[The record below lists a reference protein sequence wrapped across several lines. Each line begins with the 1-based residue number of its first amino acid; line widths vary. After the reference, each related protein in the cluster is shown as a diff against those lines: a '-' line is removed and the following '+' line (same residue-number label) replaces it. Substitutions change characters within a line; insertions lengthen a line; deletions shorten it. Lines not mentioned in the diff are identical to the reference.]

1 MTTASVTLPQ
11 KKQRKYLPAHF
22 TINVWED
29 IEPYITE
36 LLNREI
42 LDVNGLENWLLDIS
56 EFDMVIGEDYRWRY
70 IKTSINTNDKE
81 AKTHLENYF
90 THLSTHIDEFS
101 NAVSQKV
108 LASPYLTE
116 LKDEGY
122 QIYIRGLKKDVAIFR
137 KENIEISQQLN
148 LLANEYDTITG
159 AMSIIVD
166 DKEIALT
173 QANKYLKSTDR
184 DVRSHVFMQIL
195 ERRQLDEGKLDL
207 LLDKMIAKRHQIAQN
222 AGFDNFRD
230 YQFDALN
237 RFDYTAKDCFS
248 FHHAIEK
255 AVVPIQNEILHTRK
269 QKLQL
274 DVLKPWDLEVDING
288 KEPLKPCIDIND
300 FVNKN
305 IDCLNLVDPYF
316 GSRLEIMKEMNY
328 LDLDARKGKAG
339 GGYNMTMPEIGVP
352 FIFMNANLTE
362 NDIRVMTHE
371 AGHAVHSFLAHPL
384 KLNSFKSTP
393 SEVAELA
400 SMSME
405 LFCLDNW
412 HVFYKNE
419 IDRNAAIRR
428 HFEGIIG
435 TFLSVST
442 IDLFQHWLYE
452 NPSHTHEERNNY
464 YAALQARYGSSIVD
478 WSGLENQKKYA
489 WQKVLHIYHVP
500 FYYIEYA
507 FAQLGAIAMYK
518 QYKENKSKAINNY
531 KNALKLG
538 YTKSIGEIYKDAG
551 IRFDFSEQYVADTIG
566 FLKEEYDALA

>member
-1 MTTASVTLPQ
+1 
-11 KKQRKYLPAHF
+11 
-22 TINVWED
+22 
-29 IEPYITE
+29 
-36 LLNREI
+36 
-42 LDVNGLENWLLDIS
+42 
-56 EFDMVIGEDYRWRY
+56 
-70 IKTSINTNDKE
+70 
-81 AKTHLENYF
+81 
-90 THLSTHIDEFS
+90 
-101 NAVSQKV
+101 
-108 LASPYLTE
+108 
-116 LKDEGY
+116 
-122 QIYIRGLKKDVAIFR
+122 
-137 KENIEISQQLN
+137 
-148 LLANEYDTITG
+148 
-159 AMSIIVD
+159 
-166 DKEIALT
+166 
-173 QANKYLKSTDR
+173 
-184 DVRSHVFMQIL
+184 MQML
-195 ERRQLDEGKLDL
+195 ERRQLDEGKLDI
-207 LLDKMIAKRHQIAQN
+207 LLDKMIAKRHQISQN

-255 AVVPIQNEILHTRK
+255 AVVPVQNEILKNRK
-269 QKLQL
+269 QTLQL
-274 DVLKPWDLEVDING
+274 EVLKPWDLEVDING
-288 KEPLKPCIDIND
+288 KEPLKPCIDIHE

-412 HVFYKNE
+412 NVFYKSE

-464 YAALQARYGSSIVD
+464 YSALQARYGSSIID

-489 WQKVLHIYHVP
+489 WQRVLHIYHVP

-518 QYKENKSKAINNY
+518 QYKENKSKAITNY

-538 YTKSIGEIYKDAG
+538 YTKSIGEIYKVAG
-551 IRFDFSEQYVADTIG
+551 IQFDFSEQYVADTIG